1 MCIKDRDRQNAVEYG
16 VDCQTVR
23 MSIRGK
29 NEVAIEPMLTADK
42 AAAVLHMTRRGLY
55 KMIEEGRIRAV
66 KPARRVLISE
76 SEIRRLLDQ
85 DQGAQGA

>member
-1 MCIKDRDRQNAVEYG
+1 M
-16 VDCQTVR
+16 
-23 MSIRGK
+23 
-29 NEVAIEPMLTADK
+29 AIEPMLTADE
-42 AAAVLHMTRRGLY
+42 AAAVLRMTRRGLY
-55 KMIEEGRIRAV
+55 KMIEEGRVHAV